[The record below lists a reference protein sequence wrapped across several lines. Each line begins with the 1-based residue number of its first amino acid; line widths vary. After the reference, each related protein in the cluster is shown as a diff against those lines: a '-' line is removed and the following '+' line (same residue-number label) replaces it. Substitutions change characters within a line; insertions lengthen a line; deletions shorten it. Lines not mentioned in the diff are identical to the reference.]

1 MSYGTL
7 AADIGFDFISSFCDD
22 IQLGYIAG
30 KGNVSYIVNIGVVD
44 ITIYGAGA
52 VLENLAV
59 GNTAGIDNA

>member
-7 AADIGFDFISSFCDD
+7 AADIGFDFISSFCDN

-30 KGNVSYIVNIGVVD
+30 KGNICHIVNVCVIHVA
-44 ITIYGAGA
+44 IYGAGA

-59 GNTAGIDNA
+59 GDTAGIDNA